1 MFFLKQLKLIV
12 VKTWN
17 SMTFFKIV
25 FTSTLSVS
33 NIFCDHSKPEMSVG
47 YAKMNQ
53 ANDYQSNLDHQWAYQ
68 MPLKTRK
75 SNKPFLKKSQF
86 SIFLRQNRAIKSKKS
101 YI

>member
-1 MFFLKQLKLIV
+1 MLVLI
-12 VKTWN
+12 
-17 SMTFFKIV
+17 
-25 FTSTLSVS
+25 
-33 NIFCDHSKPEMSVG
+33 HSKPEMSVG

-86 SIFLRQNRAIKSKKS
+86 SIFLKQNRAIKSKKW

>member
-1 MFFLKQLKLIV
+1 MFDKMLKHYC
-12 VKTWN
+12 
-17 SMTFFKIV
+17 
-25 FTSTLSVS
+25 FT
-33 NIFCDHSKPEMSVG
+33 NIDSESQHSKPEMSVG

-86 SIFLRQNRAIKSKKS
+86 SIFLKQNRAIKSKKW